1 MTLKSAAVELL
12 LHTRETRF
20 EDLKEVPTAYVENLR
35 KALAEEVSSE
45 KTEET
50 GGEKEVSQDA

>member
-20 EDLKEVPTAYVENLR
+20 EDLREVPTAYIENLR
-35 KALAEEVSSE
+35 KALSEEVSSE
-45 KTEET
+45 QAEE
-50 GGEKEVSQDA
+50 GSEQKEVNKDA

>member
-35 KALAEEVSSE
+35 KALAEEVNE
-45 KTEET
+45 QK
-50 GGEKEVSQDA
+50 GVSKDA

>member
-1 MTLKSAAVELL
+1 MTLRSAAVELL

-35 KALAEEVSSE
+35 KALAEEANE
-45 KTEET
+45 Q
-50 GGEKEVSQDA
+50 KEVSKDA

>member
-1 MTLKSAAVELL
+1 MNLKSASVELL

-35 KALAEEVSSE
+35 KALSEKVSSE
-45 KTEET
+45 QAEEAS
-50 GGEKEVSQDA
+50 EQKEVGKDA

>member
-1 MTLKSAAVELL
+1 MSLESAAVELL

-35 KALAEEVSSE
+35 KALAEEQ
-45 KTEET
+45 
-50 GGEKEVSQDA
+50 KEVGKDAI

>member
-1 MTLKSAAVELL
+1 MSLKSAAVELL

-35 KALAEEVSSE
+35 RALAEDVSNEKAE
-45 KTEET
+45 KT
-50 GGEKEVSQDA
+50 GEQKEVSQDA

>member
-1 MTLKSAAVELL
+1 MTLKSAVVELL

-35 KALAEEVSSE
+35 KALAEEVNNV
-45 KTEET
+45 KTENVNEQ
-50 GGEKEVSQDA
+50 KEVSKDV

>member
-1 MTLKSAAVELL
+1 MTLRSAAVELL

-35 KALAEEVSSE
+35 KALAEEVSNDQ
-45 KTEET
+45 
-50 GGEKEVSQDA
+50 KEVKANA

>member
-35 KALAEEVSSE
+35 KALAKEVSSE
-45 KTEET
+45 QAEET
-50 GGEKEVSQDA
+50 GGEKEVNKDA

>member
-20 EDLKEVPTAYVENLR
+20 EDLKEVPTAYIDNLR
-35 KALAEEVSSE
+35 KALAEEVGSE
-45 KTEET
+45 QAEET
-50 GGEKEVSQDA
+50 GEKKEVEKDA

>member
-1 MTLKSAAVELL
+1 MSLKSAAVELL

-35 KALAEEVSSE
+35 KALA
-45 KTEET
+45 
-50 GGEKEVSQDA
+50 KEVNENKEVKEDA

>member
-1 MTLKSAAVELL
+1 MSLRSAAVELL

-35 KALAEEVSSE
+35 KALAEEVNDV
-45 KTEET
+45 KTENVNEQ
-50 GGEKEVSQDA
+50 KEVKANA